1 MATGSFDWS
10 SFLSGYSPNIG
21 GTGQYGQAI
30 PGMLPGGGAIG
41 GVAGI
46 AGGILDLVSFNKRMK
61 EQQTGLEGAKADLS
75 KIRGDFASG
84 LYNQQ
89 VSQAQRD
96 LAMAGIR
103 PTDTSGIQS
112 SAATALQAASMD
124 PRVLGGLLGN
134 MQRTTAQ
141 QMQQQQQQDVQRE
154 IESRKGLAN
163 LEQDV
168 LSQNIGLKQ
177 QMGMM
182 GMSEAM
188 QARNQALQNIE
199 QLKANKRD
207 ALANI
212 IGGAANIASS
222 AFALPTAEEGAKVKK
237 TPGEFSHATN
247 PIHMLQ
253 DGMKIG
259 EMTGGEY
266 IINPEQ
272 ADEIE
277 DVYEEIAEKQA
288 AGKKISRQELMMLY
302 KVVRGVFS
310 QPQFKD

>member
-1 MATGSFDWS
+1 
-10 SFLSGYSPNIG
+10 
-21 GTGQYGQAI
+21 
-30 PGMLPGGGAIG
+30 MLPGGGAIG

-247 PIHMLQ
+247 PIHMLK